1 MLLGATHKA
10 LYSVMGISA
19 VVKHVVALLGD
30 RHTDVVFLSYL
41 ICCLGAEVALNGSHL
56 LYSLGGICALAD
68 KYACTPVAAVHTGA
82 GNDKVTRPKGLQRS
96 LACRPEPFPDGL
108 SLTYLLS

>member
-30 RHTDVVFLSYL
+30 RHTDVFFLSYL

-82 GNDKVTRPKGLQRS
+82 GNDKVTHARKACKC
-96 LACRPEPFPDGL
+96 LALAAQSHSQTG
-108 SLTYLLS
+108 YL